1 MSEVSVQ
8 AITDIV
14 LLKPWLGAAPA
25 SVFLQAIALIR
36 LKGALH
42 SLSVM
47 LTVITGAVF
56 GVAGAAFYMD
66 PGNMWQI
73 LLIMGTP
80 PLLVLTVGLLL
91 MVGLIWFRGHLS
103 KGGYDVQNGITH
115 RGKTRTP
122 TVQ

>member
-1 MSEVSVQ
+1 MTSINLHPCYTLLVRPHTCREYGSPMSEVSVQ

-14 LLKPWLGAAPA
+14 LLKPWLGAAPV
-25 SVFLQAIALIR
+25 SVLLQVVALIR

-42 SLSVM
+42 SLMVM

-56 GVAGAAFYMD
+56 GVAGAAFYMT

-80 PLLVLTVGLLL
+80 PLLVVTVGL
-91 MVGLIWFRGHLS
+91 
-103 KGGYDVQNGITH
+103 YCA
-115 RGKTRTP
+115 
-122 TVQ
+122 

>member
-25 SVFLQAIALIR
+25 SVFLQAVALIR
-36 LKGALH
+36 LRGALH

-47 LTVITGAVF
+47 LSVVTGAVF

-91 MVGLIWFRGHLS
+91 MGLVAPERLS
-103 KGGYDVQNGITH
+103 S
-115 RGKTRTP
+115 RTL
-122 TVQ
+122 